1 MSETDLDKCVPL
13 HRFSSQDICAHIEK
27 WVLNDM
33 NHKAHLAKTKDAFA
47 NSTFSGRKMID
58 LDPNEIKT
66 LVKNDLSPFISEATL
81 DLMFSC
87 YAQWKNEL
95 QHPYEEITSKTAH
108 QMAHIL
114 FHYPLNR
121 LLNRIMY
128 KNIDGSQ
135 LIKSLTMEQ
144 RDKNI
149 RHIIA
154 KETGWDSDEVIQIL
168 SVLFKHHTWTQSEFS
183 RNFDR
188 VWGKHEYNALSKHIS
203 EIKDI
208 VLHHHNVEVI
218 HYKIKHAQRIDE
230 FNDCIINMVDE
241 MIDDTK

>member
-1 MSETDLDKCVPL
+1 M
-13 HRFSSQDICAHIEK
+13 
-27 WVLNDM
+27 
-33 NHKAHLAKTKDAFA
+33 
-47 NSTFSGRKMID
+47 
-58 LDPNEIKT
+58 
-66 LVKNDLSPFISEATL
+66 
-81 DLMFSC
+81 
-87 YAQWKNEL
+87 AQ
-95 QHPYEEITSKTAH
+95 
-108 QMAHIL
+108 IL

-241 MIDDTK
+241 MIDDTKTEDVKSVYKGIAECFMFDQAAEDPTLDLQQWVCNNCGNCNMNMMIDNIRTNALRCILCGILQQDQIIHKLKNYDTYMT